1 MDMRKPSAM
10 VGALFVLLMLPIG
23 AAAAEPGDEA
33 ATAITVTAGVTR
45 GDSTNM
51 TSNPA
56 VDPASCGEF
65 EGFTNTMWFAYTP
78 AKSGTTIVDL
88 NSFVSEDGST
98 DFLAILFVYAKAAN
112 GSLTLV
118 GCSAYPATVTFGA
131 SAGTTYL
138 ILSAA
143 LGADDTGEPALSG
156 HGGTFDLAITAVR
169 GRVVIDRFHNVDSFI
184 DEGLSEECGT
194 EVTVSFDD
202 RGMSKTFV
210 TASSQRMFT
219 FFIVG
224 STTYRDADSSVTLS
238 YAQSYRDN
246 LTGKQTIVG
255 LPLKIVVDGRVYSL
269 DVGRLVFDYDGNIL
283 FEAGSHSF
291 FNQNVDICALLAG

>member
-1 MDMRKPSAM
+1 
-10 VGALFVLLMLPIG
+10 
-23 AAAAEPGDEA
+23 
-33 ATAITVTAGVTR
+33 
-45 GDSTNM
+45 M

-65 EGFTNTMWFAYTP
+65 EGFSNTMWFAYT
-78 AKSGTTIVDL
+78 AVKSGPTIVDL
-88 NSFVSEDGST
+88 NSFVSGDGST

-143 LGADDTGEPALSG
+143 LDADDTGEPELSG
-156 HGGTFDLAITAVR
+156 HGGTFDLTITAVR
-169 GRVVIDRFHNVDSFI
+169 GRVISDRFHDADTFVDES
-184 DEGLSEECGT
+184 LSDECGT
-194 EVTVSFDD
+194 EVTTSFDD
-202 RGMSKTFV
+202 RGMSKTFF

-224 STTYRDADSSVTLS
+224 STTFSDADSSVTLS
-238 YAQSYRDN
+238 YAQTYRDN

-255 LPLKIVVDGRVYSL
+255 LAQKIVVDGKVYSL

-283 FEAGSHSF
+283 FEAGSHEF
-291 FNQNVDICALLAG
+291 FNQNVPICELLGD

>member
-1 MDMRKPSAM
+1 MVRRLLLALTLCALATGFVASVVSA
-10 VGALFVLLMLPIG
+10 AD
-23 AAAAEPGDEA
+23 PGDEP
-33 ATAITVTAGVTR
+33 ATAISVTPGVTR

-51 TSNPA
+51 TSNAA

-65 EGFTNTMWFAYTP
+65 EGFSNTMWFAYTA
-78 AKSGTTIVDL
+78 AKSGPTIVDV

-98 DFLAILFVYAKAAN
+98 DFLAILFVYARAAN

-118 GCSAYPATVTFGA
+118 GCSAYPATVTFAA

-143 LGADDTGEPALSG
+143 LDTEDTGEPALSD
-156 HGGTFDLAITAVR
+156 HGGTFDLTVTAVR
-169 GRVVIDRFHNVDSFI
+169 GRVVSDRFHNADIFVDDFW
-184 DEGLSEECGT
+184 SEQCGT

-210 TASSQRMFT
+210 TASSQRKFT

-224 STTYRDADSSVTLS
+224 STTYSDADSSVTLS
-238 YAQSYRDN
+238 YAQTFRDN
-246 LTGKQTIVG
+246 LTGTNTIVG
-255 LPLKIVVDGRVYSL
+255 LPLKVVVDGKVYSL
-269 DVGRLVFDYDGNIL
+269 DRGRIVFDYDGNIL
-283 FEAGSHSF
+283 FEAGSHEF
-291 FNQNVDICALLAG
+291 FNQGIDICALLAR

>member
-1 MDMRKPSAM
+1 MRHASALI
-10 VGALFVLLMLPIG
+10 GALLVLLLLPVG
-23 AAAAEPGDEA
+23 VAAAVPGDEPS
-33 ATAITVTAGVTR
+33 TAIPVTAGVTP

-51 TSNPA
+51 TSNA
-56 VDPASCGEF
+56 ANDPASCGDF
-65 EGFTNTMWFAYTP
+65 EGFSNTMWFAYT
-78 AKSGTTIVDL
+78 AARSGPTIVDL

-138 ILSAA
+138 LLSAA
-143 LGADDTGEPALSG
+143 LDAEDTGEPELSD
-156 HGGTFDLAITAVR
+156 HGGTFDLTVTAVR
-169 GRVVIDRFHNVDSFI
+169 GRVVSDRFHNTDTFVDDFWTT
-184 DEGLSEECGT
+184 ECGT
-194 EVTVSFDD
+194 EVTISFDD

-219 FFIVG
+219 FFIRG
-224 STTYRDADSSVTLS
+224 STTFSDADSSVTIS

-246 LTGKQTIVG
+246 LNGRQTIVG
-255 LPLKIVVDGRVYSL
+255 LPQKIVVDGKVVSL
-269 DVGRLVFDYDGNIL
+269 DVGRIVFDYDGNIL
-283 FEAGSHSF
+283 FEAGRHDF
-291 FNQNVDICALLAG
+291 FNQIVDICGLLAG